1 MLLPGAMLPKEWEK
15 PGVLKEWS
23 MASFDLHMKLAKEF
37 PECGYRRIDACS
49 VALKEGLKCIYNTL
63 NY

>member
-1 MLLPGAMLPKEWEK
+1 MLPKEWEK

-49 VALKEGLKCIYNTL
+49 VALKEGLKYI
-63 NY
+63 NYVPHY